1 MFLTCKEHIESVPAG
16 NQVPKTFLWL
26 YPETEIRTGVS
37 KRSLHWWGE
46 DPDGVVRGFLFSFRT
61 VAAPVTTPAQPDTV
75 RYVWTA
81 SNDTTILFPLDTLFR
96 RFAVTVR
103 AVDNSFA
110 GLPVNSPVRL
120 SPSAY
125 WDVNDNGVFDSGD
138 LQMPEL
144 AAAMDPVGSTL
155 TFPVRNS
162 PPSVSFAA
170 SPFDPTVTMKQPDT
184 TYSAAT
190 FAFSAADPDGNN
202 TLQSY
207 RIALNDTSRPA
218 NWLTITLRDTL
229 LTLLVPRARSDAAGS
244 VPGTEVA
251 ADVYSGTF
259 LGRRLIG
266 QLSGLRLNANNVF
279 YVQVKDVAGEY
290 SLPLRMPSS
299 AGVWYVRRPQGRL
312 LLVSDYITSD
322 GDAARATYLA
332 NLAGIPGGEFAA
344 VDELNIGRGLDAN
357 MKSAGTP
364 GAMVPAFVDPALT
377 QTFLLYDY
385 VFWYTDQYP
394 SLTVAQL
401 TLFTYMQNGGK
412 VLFSTTFQNTVD
424 PRGALNDFAPID
436 SVSSVPFTPR
446 PAPGDTRIYANY
458 RVFPDSTDP
467 GNIYPQLAF
476 NQPPAPQTF
485 FLVYMRPIYRRSD
498 ARYIYHLQRD
508 TLNTPPRYIGMPNLA
523 AVDGQ
528 RQIIFFGLPLHL
540 LNNQVYG
547 NPAGL
552 QAFFTRVFTREFNPL
567 HKVNRMKF

>member
-1 MFLTCKEHIESVPAG
+1 
-16 NQVPKTFLWL
+16 
-26 YPETEIRTGVS
+26 
-37 KRSLHWWGE
+37 
-46 DPDGVVRGFLFSFRT
+46 
-61 VAAPVTTPAQPDTV
+61 
-75 RYVWTA
+75 
-81 SNDTTILFPLDTLFR
+81 
-96 RFAVTVR
+96 
-103 AVDNSFA
+103 
-110 GLPVNSPVRL
+110 
-120 SPSAY
+120 
-125 WDVNDNGVFDSGD
+125 
-138 LQMPEL
+138 
-144 AAAMDPVGSTL
+144 
-155 TFPVRNS
+155 
-162 PPSVSFAA
+162 
-170 SPFDPTVTMKQPDT
+170 
-184 TYSAAT
+184 
-190 FAFSAADPDGNN
+190 
-202 TLQSY
+202 
-207 RIALNDTSRPA
+207 
-218 NWLTITLRDTL
+218 
-229 LTLLVPRARSDAAGS
+229 
-244 VPGTEVA
+244 
-251 ADVYSGTF
+251 
-259 LGRRLIG
+259 
-266 QLSGLRLNANNVF
+266 
-279 YVQVKDVAGEY
+279 
-290 SLPLRMPSS
+290 
-299 AGVWYVRRPQGRL
+299 
-312 LLVSDYITSD
+312 
-322 GDAARATYLA
+322 
-332 NLAGIPGGEFAA
+332 

-436 SVSSVPFTPR
+436 SVSSVPFVPR

-498 ARYIYHLQRD
+498 ARY
-508 TLNTPPRYIGMPNLA
+508 NGMPNLA
-523 AVDGQ
+523 VVDGQ